1 MRILIIA
8 CAATMIAGCETAT
21 EPMGRTDRAQ
31 ATYERALAGKTAG
44 RAEKCLPLHRSR
56 DMEKIDDT
64 TILFRDGSTTYVNT
78 TLGACNGMGDQ
89 SYALVTRNVGPQLC
103 RGDITLPTSV
113 AKEKATNP
121 FVRAGDVA
129 EFARL
134 RALKDNFA

>member
-103 RGDITLPTSV
+103 RGDIATVTDMTSGMTV
-113 AKEKATNP
+113 GSCALGD
-121 FVRAGDVA
+121 FVPYRAA
-129 EFARL
+129 P
-134 RALKDNFA
+134 

>member
-8 CAATMIAGCETAT
+8 CAATALAGCETAT

-44 RAEKCLPLHRSR
+44 RAEKCLPLHRTR

-64 TILFRDGSTTYVNT
+64 TILFRDGRTTYVNT
-78 TLGACNGMGDQ
+78 TLGACNNMGDQ

-103 RGDITLPTSV
+103 RGDIATVTDMTSGITV
-113 AKEKATNP
+113 GSCALGD
-121 FVRAGDVA
+121 FVPYRAA
-129 EFARL
+129 P
-134 RALKDNFA
+134 